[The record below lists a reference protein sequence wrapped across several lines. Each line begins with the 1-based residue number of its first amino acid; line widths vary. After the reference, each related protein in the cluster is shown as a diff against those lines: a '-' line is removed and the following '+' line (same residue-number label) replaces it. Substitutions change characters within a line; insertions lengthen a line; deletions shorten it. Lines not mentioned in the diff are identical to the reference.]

1 MPILTFPNLL
11 RGLPAVNVFVG
22 PPTGWNELRAS
33 QGLPLVYPI
42 EAAALI
48 DTGAA
53 RTLVSASL
61 ANRLGLPL
69 LGDAPSIFGVGL
81 EGQPVP
87 AAELAMSLMFADGP
101 PVHAVTALPVCAVP
115 DEVLAGVKLQVL
127 LGRDFLARIVM
138 IVYNGPENRLT
149 LAF

>member
-11 RGLPAVNVFVG
+11 KGRPALTVFVG
-22 PPTGWNELRAS
+22 APTGWNELREAL
-33 QGLPLVYPI
+33 GFPVVYPI

-61 ANRLGLPL
+61 VNRLGLPP
-69 LGDAPSIFGVGL
+69 LGDAPSIYGVGIG
-81 EGQPVP
+81 GQPVP
-87 AAELAMSLMFADGP
+87 AAELAVSLMFADGP
-101 PVHAVTALPVCAVP
+101 PVHAATALPVCAVP
-115 DEVLAGVKLQVL
+115 DEALAGVKLQVL
-127 LGRDFLARIVM
+127 LGRDFLARIAM
-138 IVYNGPENRLT
+138 IVYNGPEDRLT